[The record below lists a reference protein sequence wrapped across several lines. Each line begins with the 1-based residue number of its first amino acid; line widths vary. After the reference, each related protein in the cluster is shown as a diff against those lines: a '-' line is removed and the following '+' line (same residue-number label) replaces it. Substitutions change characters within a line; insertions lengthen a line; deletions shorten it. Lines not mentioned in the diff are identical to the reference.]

1 MLCTVMGENL
11 LNFFKWT
18 EGSTGV
24 RLGCNSPTRT
34 LPSSEDSRLTQRSS
48 FRLPWTSPSLSTLGS
63 LLFCTLL
70 ALLSQGFRPRT
81 RIAALLHLTR
91 HGGLSAAIGR
101 YRRQQG
107 RGRAPRRGACLLR
120 QHHLGDHRPEAGQRR
135 QHLAARARAPPRAPG
150 RADRLRRRWLRS
162 VFLFFSRK
170 KDYVALR
177 LLLAFFLVFLKR
189 Y

>member
-1 MLCTVMGENL
+1 MGENL

-120 QHHLGDHRPEAGQRR
+120 QH
-135 QHLAARARAPPRAPG
+135 LAARARAPPRAPG